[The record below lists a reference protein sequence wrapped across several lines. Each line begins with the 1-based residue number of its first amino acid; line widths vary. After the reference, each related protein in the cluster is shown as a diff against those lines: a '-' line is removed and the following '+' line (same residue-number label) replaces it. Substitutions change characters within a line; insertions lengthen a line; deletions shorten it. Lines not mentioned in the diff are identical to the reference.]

1 MCGLRSITL
10 GTTNIEQTK
19 HFMVDIL
26 GLNYEELL
34 ENSIRFGD
42 ADISPG
48 TRLQFIQVPSEQLE
62 ESHFVGIGLRT
73 PTDSGLEEY
82 AEILSNKDIPF
93 TNIFGL
99 EVFAEY
105 QPFDNADYHVQV
117 FKVGTGGLGGE
128 IHLMPVETEMTM
140 PEYGAVDQVEFET
153 KDADF
158 FNQAKSRLDEVEI
171 PYQTLEQDDIESI
184 RITEN
189 SGLSFI
195 FTLQK

>member
-93 TNIFGL
+93 TTVKELNGNKYFS
-99 EVFAEY
+99 VS
-105 QPFDNADYHVQV
+105 N
-117 FKVGTGGLGGE
+117 
-128 IHLMPVETEMTM
+128 
-140 PEYGAVDQVEFET
+140 
-153 KDADF
+153 
-158 FNQAKSRLDEVEI
+158 
-171 PYQTLEQDDIESI
+171 
-184 RITEN
+184 
-189 SGLSFI
+189 
-195 FTLQK
+195 

>member
-93 TNIFGL
+93 TT
-99 EVFAEY
+99 V
-105 QPFDNADYHVQV
+105 
-117 FKVGTGGLGGE
+117 
-128 IHLMPVETEMTM
+128 
-140 PEYGAVDQVEFET
+140 
-153 KDADF
+153 
-158 FNQAKSRLDEVEI
+158 
-171 PYQTLEQDDIESI
+171 
-184 RITEN
+184 
-189 SGLSFI
+189 
-195 FTLQK
+195 